1 MLDIGVSIID
11 VTRSES
17 DSIRHDPK
25 INRSDMDLFFYL
37 NRVESGSGQPDPVR
51 LIIFFE
57 VILY

>member
-1 MLDIGVSIID
+1 MLDIGVLIID

-37 NRVESGSGQPDPVR
+37 NRVESGSG
-51 LIIFFE
+51 
-57 VILY
+57 